1 VERKM
6 AKQEARQ
13 HILIPKHKKL
23 SEKEKA
29 EVLERF
35 HITINELPSIHKSD
49 PALVGMDVEV
59 GDVIMIER
67 KSHTAGKAVFYRGV
81 VSD

>member
-1 VERKM
+1 M
-6 AKQEARQ
+6 AKEARQ

-29 EVLERF
+29 EVLELY
-35 HITINELPSIHKSD
+35 HITMNELPSIYKSD
-49 PALVGMDVEV
+49 PALAGMAIEV

-67 KSHTAGKAVFYRGV
+67 KSPTAGKSVFYRGV
-81 VSD
+81 VSG